1 MLPGLAGALH
11 TRRAPHAPP
20 QPRAPLT
27 LSAVCLHGL
36 GLCSVRCLLLFCQV
50 STLARLTLGPGHS
63 LGRGGQGLSD
73 TASLAPGAG
82 CQQRPC
88 RLAVTARNV
97 SRYCWTSGG
106 GAVTPTQSQHL
117 ERTYQVMSSLAAP
130 SGERGRQTL
139 TGRAHLDS
147 RGAHPPPRRGS
158 AVALGK
164 GAPCSFSAGDPGP
177 SPISSPGKWGREVP
191 GPPPQL
197 TQAFPQNNALKP
209 SVPGTGP

>member
-63 LGRGGQGLSD
+63 LGRGGHSIPGSRRWMPTAPLPLSRD
-73 TASLAPGAG
+73 SQKCLQILLDVGWERGHPHSEPALGANLPGYELPG
-82 CQQRPC
+82 RPLW
-88 RLAVTARNV
+88 R
-97 SRYCWTSGG
+97 
-106 GAVTPTQSQHL
+106 
-117 ERTYQVMSSLAAP
+117 
-130 SGERGRQTL
+130 RGRQIL